1 MKFEVNTTMD
11 RKTMTAMAKAA
22 RKVMRRKR
30 SLFVRVFGGVAAAMA
45 VFLGLARF
53 GGGDVNGWID
63 IALGLVLLAFIL
75 LEDAMNGAFA
85 VRQLGPDNTEVSTT
99 FRPDGYVNVVST
111 AEGRWPYD
119 KIQAVCET
127 KDYFVLL
134 LGVRQGQVYDKAGFV
149 EGTAEE
155 FRSFISEKTGK
166 PIQYIK

>member
-30 SLFVRVFGGVAAAMA
+30 SLFVRVFGGIAAAMA

-85 VRQLGPDNTEVSTT
+85 RTAMSMWSVPPRGAGPTTRFRPSARRRTTLFCCWASGRGRSTT
-99 FRPDGYVNVVST
+99 RRASWRVLRRNFAALSAKRPASQYSISN
-111 AEGRWPYD
+111 
-119 KIQAVCET
+119 
-127 KDYFVLL
+127 KDRTV
-134 LGVRQGQVYDKAGFV
+134 
-149 EGTAEE
+149 
-155 FRSFISEKTGK
+155 
-166 PIQYIK
+166 

>member
-30 SLFVRVFGGVAAAMA
+30 SLFVRVFGGIVAAMA

-85 VRQLGPDNTEVSTT
+85 VRQLGPDNTEVST